1 MANINKLDVF
11 NVTSTQ
17 ATFSDG
23 AASFTAPMGRS
34 DGRAVLLVDNRNT
47 DVIARV
53 RVNAGDGLRS
63 CLGDLDV
70 DLAAS
75 TAAAIPLGDSMRFKT
90 AATQS
95 VTVELLD
102 TANTALTAGPLG
114 NIKVVLI
121 QG

>member
-11 NVTSTQ
+11 NATSSQ
-17 ATFSDG
+17 GALSDG
-23 AASFTAPMGRS
+23 AASFTVPMGRS
-34 DGRAVLLVDNRNT
+34 DARAVLLVDNRNT
-47 DVIARV
+47 NVIARV
-53 RVNAGDGLRS
+53 RVNAGDGMRS

-70 DLAAS
+70 DLAVS
-75 TAAAIPLGDSMRFKT
+75 SAAAIPLTDSMRFKT

-102 TANTALTAGPLG
+102 TADTALTAGPLG
-114 NIKVVLI
+114 NIKTVLI